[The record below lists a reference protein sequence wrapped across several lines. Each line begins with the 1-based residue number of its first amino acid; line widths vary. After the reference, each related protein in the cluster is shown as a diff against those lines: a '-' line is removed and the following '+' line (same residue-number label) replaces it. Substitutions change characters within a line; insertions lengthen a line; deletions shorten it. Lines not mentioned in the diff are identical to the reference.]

1 MAKEKENNITIENK
15 SVTEFFNSDY
25 TDFTKYTISTRA
37 CPSLID
43 GFKVGAR
50 KIMHAA
56 FNGTIKNGSTVKLL
70 NLSGDTLKLSLYAH
84 GDASLNSTIIT
95 LAQDFNDNLNPLA
108 IEGQYGTLRSP
119 EASSPRYLYVKLN
132 KYANLIY
139 KTDYD
144 CLNYVFDEGEYLEPT
159 HYLPIIPTVLTSRG
173 IGMAP
178 GYRFSTMSYNP
189 LDIIDNCISF
199 IKKGKCNVLTRPY
212 VRGIKTYNWKFII
225 DDEKGTSY
233 WENYGEWSY
242 NKSRDIMIITDL
254 PYDMTYDDFEKLLNK
269 YKESEYI
276 KDWKDFSDNGKINY
290 SIQFDSGKLKK
301 EIGQESTDT
310 HLPNKF
316 KLIKR
321 VPNDNLWVLDENGKV
336 KYFDSPNSL
345 IEYFTNYRLNK
356 YNDRKSLLVD
366 VLTKKLKNNSD
377 ICKFIK
383 LVIEEKIKI
392 NNRPRADIKA
402 DLKLYSLPDTML
414 NIPISKLTKE
424 EYEALLKENEDIS
437 KELEYIKNTTIEEM
451 YLKDLKDLRKVLE
464 SDFPEDENPK
474 KEKFSGVYKEDTEKA
489 KLEKEK
495 QKIKEKKQKE
505 KLAKEKEKT
514 KKQKEKEKAT
524 KEKEKIAKQKEK
536 EKKLKEK
543 EKLAKQKEKEKKAKE
558 REKKL
563 KEKEKL
569 AKQKEKLAKQK
580 EKLNKSKNK

>member
-1 MAKEKENNITIENK
+1 MSREKENKMTIENK

-119 EASSPRYLYVKLN
+119 EASSPRYLYVKLS

-139 KTDYD
+139 KVDYD
-144 CLNYVFDEGEYLEPT
+144 CLKYVFDEGEYLEPN

-189 LDIIDNCISF
+189 LDIIDNCMSF
-199 IKKGKCNVLTRPY
+199 IKKNKCNILTRPY
-212 VRGIKTYNWKFII
+212 IRGIKTYNWKFII
-225 DDEKGTSY
+225 DEEKGTSY

-254 PYDMTYDDFEKLLNK
+254 PYDMTYDDFEKILNK
-269 YKESEYI
+269 YKETCYI
-276 KDWKDFSDNGKINY
+276 KDWKDFSNSGKINY

-301 EIGQESTDT
+301 EIGQEATDT

-321 VPNDNLWVLDENGKV
+321 VPNDNLWVLDENSKV
-336 KYFDSPNSL
+336 KYFHTPNEL
-345 IEYFTNYRLNK
+345 IEYFTSYRLNK

-366 VLTKKLKNNSD
+366 VLTKKLEENTD
-377 ICKFIK
+377 LCKFIK
-383 LVIEEKIKI
+383 LVIEGKIKI
-392 NNRPRADIKA
+392 NNRPRAEIKE
-402 DLKLYSLPDTML
+402 DLKEYKLKDTL
-414 NIPISKLTKE
+414 LSVPISKLTKE
-424 EYEALLKENEDIS
+424 EYEALLKENESIK
-437 KELEYIKNTTIEEM
+437 KELEYIKNTTIEDM
-451 YLKDLKDLRKVLE
+451 YLKDLKDLRKALE

-474 KEKFSGVYKEDTEKA
+474 KEKFTGVYKQDEEKQ
-489 KLEKEK
+489 KLADLKEKEK
-495 QKIKEKKQKE
+495 KAKIKEKEKKEKE
-505 KLAKEKEKT
+505 KLAKQKEKD
-514 KKQKEKEKAT
+514 KAAKEKEKL
-524 KEKEKIAKQKEK
+524 AKQKEK
-536 EKKLKEK
+536 EKKAKEK

-558 REKKL
+558 REKKA

-580 EKLNKSKNK
+580 AKLKKEK